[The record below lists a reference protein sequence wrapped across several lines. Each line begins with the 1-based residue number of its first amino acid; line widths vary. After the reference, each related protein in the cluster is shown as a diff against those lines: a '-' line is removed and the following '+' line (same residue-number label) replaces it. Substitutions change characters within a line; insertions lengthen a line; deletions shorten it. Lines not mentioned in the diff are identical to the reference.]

1 VKLARLYLKAY
12 GAFSDRSLDFSDGAN
27 FHVIYG
33 PNEAGKSTTLRA
45 LTGLLFGIEDRTVD
59 NFVHQYP
66 HLRVGAT
73 LITEQGARLSVM
85 RRKARKQT
93 LFALDEATGTEL
105 TDQPLSDESLSQM
118 LGGLDEA
125 LYHSLFGLDLDGL
138 TQGSEALLSGKG
150 EIGQSLFEA
159 AAGMS
164 SLQQL
169 LAHLD
174 GEASNLFRPR
184 ASSSVIHIAIREL
197 EEKRKLARDAM
208 VRTSAWEQA
217 DRTKRQAEEK
227 YAKSRADLAL
237 LREEHRRLSRISS
250 NLPLVAERVS
260 KLQEL
265 DTLQHIPLLP
275 PEASQQRI
283 EVEERLRAA
292 IESQREAKAEIERLQ
307 GKQSGLIVRD
317 VLLTNSATIER
328 LHHAAKDWRGAVER
342 LPRIEKDILAS
353 QTSVSHRLA
362 VIVPDQAP
370 SITTDQAR
378 KLIPAPPQVARIQ
391 SLADDYATLHAKN
404 EQLTERSHTITE
416 TLKQLR
422 TDLAKHP
429 EQAPLD
435 ALGAA
440 REEAAAL
447 GDLAGKQAKRDRD
460 IAALD
465 TNVNRDASALWGGTV
480 EDLAALRIPL
490 TTTLREFEAGYR
502 RLEDTLR
509 TIQDKDDDLVRDI
522 TERERELRGL
532 TAAGEIATHEQ
543 VQTVRQRRDN
553 GWHLI
558 RQGYIEK
565 SEDPKKLSA
574 AFSQGLSLST
584 AYEGAVREADRLADL
599 LHSDA
604 ERAAIFET
612 THQRVEEMQSTR
624 SALANQRDGL
634 TEELGQINDR
644 WGIIATSLGQP
655 DITPAAALE
664 WCQKHAAWV
673 DQYSQLGELRKDKQ
687 ETAALLAK
695 TRTT

>member
-1 VKLARLYLKAY
+1 
-12 GAFSDRSLDFSDGAN
+12 
-27 FHVIYG
+27 
-33 PNEAGKSTTLRA
+33 
-45 LTGLLFGIEDRTVD
+45 
-59 NFVHQYP
+59 
-66 HLRVGAT
+66 
-73 LITEQGARLSVM
+73 
-85 RRKARKQT
+85 
-93 LFALDEATGTEL
+93 
-105 TDQPLSDESLSQM
+105 
-118 LGGLDEA
+118 
-125 LYHSLFGLDLDGL
+125 
-138 TQGSEALLSGKG
+138 
-150 EIGQSLFEA
+150 
-159 AAGMS
+159 
-164 SLQQL
+164 
-169 LAHLD
+169 
-174 GEASNLFRPR
+174 
-184 ASSSVIHIAIREL
+184 
-197 EEKRKLARDAM
+197 
-208 VRTSAWEQA
+208 
-217 DRTKRQAEEK
+217 
-227 YAKSRADLAL
+227 L

-480 EDLAALRIPL
+480 EDLAALRIPQ

-565 SEDPKKLSA
+565 SEDPKNLSA
-574 AFSQGLSLST
+574 AFSQGLSLSS